1 MKLYNTLTRKKEEF
15 VPINEG
21 EVNMYVCGPT
31 VYNFFHIGNARP
43 FIIFDTLRRYLEYIG
58 YKVNYVQNFTDIDDK
73 IINKA
78 KEEHSTS
85 KAVADKYI
93 KEYFTD
99 AQSLGIKKATV
110 HPRVSECIDDII
122 SLIKDLEKNGF
133 AYNVDGNVYY
143 RVSAFK
149 DYGKL
154 SKKSIED
161 LTSGRRELAAN
172 TQDEKESPLDFALWK
187 KQKEESEVAFDSPW
201 GKGRPGWHIECSAM
215 SRKYLGST
223 IDIHGGGSDLIF
235 PHHEN
240 EIAQSEGANGVEFVH
255 YFLHNGFINVD
266 GEKMSK
272 SKGNFFMVRDISKEF
287 DLEVVR
293 LFMLSSHYKT
303 PINFS
308 QEILNQTKNGLER
321 LYNTKENLLY
331 NIKNAK
337 VENLKDDEKDFVNSL
352 NSYKEKFKEA
362 MEDDINTANAIST
375 IYDLSKDINTNLNE
389 SSSKEALQKGYDM
402 YMELNTVLGLLSKEK
417 EDEILEDEIVEL
429 INKRQEARKN
439 KDFALADKIRDDL
452 ESRHIILEDT
462 REGVK
467 WHKEK

>member
-43 FIIFDTLRRYLEYIG
+43 FIIFDTLRRYLEYKG

-78 KEEHSTS
+78 KEEHTTS

-99 AQSLGIKKATV
+99 AKGLGIKEATV
-110 HPRVSECIDDII
+110 HPRVSECIGDII
-122 SLIKDLEKNGF
+122 DLISDLEKNGY

-143 RVSAFK
+143 RVSKFK

-154 SKKSIED
+154 SKKPIDE
-161 LTSGRRELAAN
+161 LISGARVEVN
-172 TQDEKESPLDFALWK
+172 DEKESPLDFALWK
-187 KQKEESEVAFDSPW
+187 KQKEDSEIAFDSPW

-223 IDIHGGGSDLIF
+223 IDIHGGGEDLIF

-240 EIAQSEGANGVEFVH
+240 EIAQSEGANGKDFVH
-255 YFLHNGFINVD
+255 YFVHNGYININN
-266 GEKMSK
+266 EKMSK
-272 SKGNFFMVRDISKEF
+272 SKGNFFMVRDISKDF

-293 LFMLSSHYKT
+293 LFMLSAHYKT
-303 PINFS
+303 PVNFS
-308 QEILNQTKNGLER
+308 FDILKQTQSGLNR

-331 NIKNAK
+331 LLDKAK
-337 VENLKDDEKDFVNSL
+337 DKDLKEDEKEFINSL
-352 NSYKEKFKEA
+352 PKYREEFKNA
-362 MEDDINTANAIST
+362 MEDDINTANAVST
-375 IYDLSKDINTNLNE
+375 IYDLSKDINSNVNE
-389 SSSKEALQKGYDM
+389 NSSKEMIKKSYDM
-402 YMELNTVLGLLSKEK
+402 YMELNGVLGLLTKEK
-417 EDEILEDEIVEL
+417 EDEILEDEILEL
-429 INKRQEARKN
+429 IEKRQEARKD

-452 ESRHIILEDT
+452 LDKGIVLEDT

>member
-43 FIIFDTLRRYLEYIG
+43 FIIFDTLRRYLEYKG
-58 YKVNYVQNFTDIDDK
+58 YRVNYVQNFTDIDDK

-78 KEEHSTS
+78 KEEHTTS

-99 AQSLGIKKATV
+99 AKGLGIKEATV
-110 HPRVSECIDDII
+110 HPRVSECISDII
-122 SLIKDLEKNGF
+122 DLISDLEKNGY

-143 RVSAFK
+143 RVSKFE

-154 SKKSIED
+154 SKKPIDE
-161 LTSGRRELAAN
+161 LVSGARVEVN
-172 TQDEKESPLDFALWK
+172 DEKESPLDFALWK
-187 KQKEESEVAFDSPW
+187 KQKEDSEIAFDSPW

-223 IDIHGGGSDLIF
+223 IDIHGGGEDLIF

-240 EIAQSEGANGVEFVH
+240 EIAQSEGANGKDFVH
-255 YFLHNGFINVD
+255 YFVHNGYININN
-266 GEKMSK
+266 EKMSK
-272 SKGNFFMVRDISKEF
+272 SKGNFFMVRDIAKDF

-293 LFMLSSHYKT
+293 LFMLSAHYKT
-303 PINFS
+303 PVNFS
-308 QEILNQTKNGLER
+308 FDILKQTESGLNR
-321 LYNTKENLLY
+321 LYNTKENLLFLLD
-331 NIKNAK
+331 K
-337 VENLKDDEKDFVNSL
+337 VKDEELKEDEKEFISAL
-352 NSYKEKFKEA
+352 PKYREEFKAA
-362 MEDDINTANAIST
+362 MEDDINTANAVST
-375 IYDLSKDINTNLNE
+375 IYELSKDINSNVNE
-389 SSSKEALQKGYDM
+389 NSSREMIKKSYDM
-402 YMELNTVLGLLSKEK
+402 YMELNGVLGLLTKEK
-417 EDEILEDEIVEL
+417 EDEILEDEILEL
-429 INKRQEARKN
+429 IEKRQEARKN

-452 ESRHIILEDT
+452 LDKGIVLKDT

-467 WHKEK
+467 WYKEK